1 MAKGQR
7 ESEQPNKMPVQP
19 IDCREA
25 LHWFVETVGLYKG
38 STRGL
43 LVSNFDEAAEPYVE
57 SAVINLKS
65 RGITPAVVEG
75 AAIYQQAA
83 RLWDQAVRGTS
94 FGRPV
99 ATQFE
104 LDLTGA
110 PVTVINNFT
119 PPQTAQQL
127 WYLYHHILYPRAL
140 NGKPLLIT
148 TKHDYYELISLGGH
162 CEDLEYAGR
171 KVTWE
176 KVLYIL
182 EATTIDLHHFSQMK
196 EEGLPPMLKAEY
208 YLYKTLKA
216 REFPI
221 TPMHVVGDYMLDF
234 AIFNRHSKLDVE
246 IDNVSSLD
254 GGSSYSA
261 EAKKNLELLSDG
273 WRIVRL
279 TNSEIMSNV
288 VACADAVEDVWR
300 GGLKKS
306 SFGRLIQ
313 GNSSYVVPELVVE
326 DEVQRMAISHGAGP
340 AAITGG
346 AGCGKTTVLA
356 HRVVNLLKQGINPE
370 SILVISYSK
379 ETLTPLRAMVDE
391 IGDKIIAQKVNFF
404 TWHELGLKILKE
416 NLSAIKRKPPLKV
429 EQNVLKVIQRL
440 LQKYKKDLDPVTLEL
455 SEELDEFTL
464 VSLISLYKA
473 NLVAPK
479 HVKERG
485 KGDVDE
491 LVAKVF
497 QAYEDQ
503 LQKAN
508 RVDRDDMITLS
519 ANLLVENADV
529 RARYQYQFEYVLIDE
544 YQDASAAM
552 DLLARLLSFP
562 QDNLFILGDEDL
574 TIWEAKGSLPR
585 LLPEVSLR
593 LPNARCYTLDK
604 NWRCHPAIVENAR
617 HVVRALERRRMQ
629 KDFTTGWGPAPT
641 EAVIGPQILADEMAE
656 SEWVAD
662 EVQILI
668 DSGRQSGEIVVLYRQ
683 NSYAILIEEALSRRN
698 IRCIATHPDAGMI
711 PDEVGDVMAFLRLVM
726 DPDGPKARESFERIC
741 QLRVKE
747 VDPKL
752 SATIASFGEANNL
765 SYLKAVEIYSEA
777 VSDPSCIDLAQLVRI
792 IRTMHAEKLPPAET
806 ISLLKRTQRLNEF
819 YKSIKVPAGVNYE
832 PLRKLAQLEEEAR
845 QYKSVSEFVKTWG
858 ARQQDKGEGNEGP
871 VRILNVNETK
881 GLEYPIVFVVGMS
894 DGLFPSD
901 VNDLE
906 EERRL
911 FYLAITR
918 TREALYLSS
927 PSSFNGESLLPS
939 FFLAEGGFQLAAPKA
954 GGQPLPV
961 VPAAAP
967 PPPPPPPPPPATIAP
982 VEPKRPAK
990 PEQIPVKP
998 DQIPVKPDPGVVKP
1012 VARTTQQGGATA
1024 AIPVKPDPGMQP
1036 VTKPNVAP
1044 TPASNIPVLPDP
1056 GMPTKAPAQSTVQP
1070 VQQPAQPQVVQESAP
1085 LQSTHQPVQQP
1096 AQQPVQAVQQPAS
1109 PPPPPPQQPQ
1119 IQIVPVKPVTAPMPS
1134 QPQTLPPVQP
1144 SPPQTIPV
1152 RQQPQSQPQQAPP
1165 VVAAQSAPAAIPVKP
1180 DPGLVN
1186 DDLPVVIK
1194 PVVSKPV
1201 AESIPIRPDPVLD
1214 ELLAPLQQSAAARE
1228 NTPPPAMPHV
1238 LPNLP
1243 TAQTASQ
1250 APQHTFSSKPLEA
1263 PDPLFQATQQNVLQ
1277 HMAPAQP
1284 SDAAPSA
1291 PSAPETKEA
1300 AGIKYNVFGIPIGPD
1315 EEPLIDDKSAPEVA
1329 GIANQAIVNEAA
1341 KAAARTH
1348 PGLPAG
1354 FVIPDPNPAQLNLP
1368 KLKDLSIFKPRPH
1381 IPANAIGLPP
1391 AATPLAPAPLVAPP
1405 PSATAEIAASVA
1417 VPSPA
1422 AVSSATSMAPDPAA
1436 TAAAAET
1443 PIAPAK
1449 GRKGRKGKTVEV
1461 AAETT
1466 PAVPELAPTA
1476 NVSEPPAVTQPPTV
1490 PEANVA
1496 KVEAKPAAPVE
1507 HFAPVPEPIAADV
1520 DIVAAAA
1527 AAAFGQLPA
1536 DDVSPL
1542 QAAVKSQEPEVD
1554 EEGFIIQTFVA
1565 PVNVGDAKPSVA
1577 QPPAVQ
1583 PQAAQPP
1590 APNPWDS
1597 PMQPPPPPPPP
1608 TLPHIQAPPLQTGQ
1622 PIQATDSVQPAG
1634 QAQKPLLQQ
1643 WSSQGKEH
1651 SAETPD
1657 LVKQPG
1663 GVNAMPPQPGV
1674 PTQPAAS
1681 IQQGVPHQP
1690 AVQEPIAAQAA
1701 EPPVGAEPAA
1711 PEEPPLPPSAFH
1723 SHEHIVGDKYQTG
1736 AGEHH
1741 RGSWMEQGPTPIAPN
1756 LSVPLPAGHDP
1767 DKPKDI
1773 GAPVRKGPQRPQIS
1787 PLYPESFQS
1796 PVEMP
1801 ATPPA
1806 PPAAPPVV
1814 SEGGVYNAVGDD
1826 ESLPGMGAVPAVPDN
1841 IGKKGKNVAWGGIKG
1856 GLSRGQRSE
1865 DVPQVYKDMPEE
1877 TQAESAFPEV
1887 AARPMLPQTPLQ
1899 GAPHA
1904 QYQPPQAIPQQP
1916 VQPHGSVQQ
1925 PVQSFAQGDDD
1936 APHCPECSAR
1946 LEGGS
1951 NFCGECGYKLGVRIP
1966 TCVSCQA
1973 PLDPTAR
1980 FCGECGTKVTDPAAG
1995 ANPAPESAP
2004 LPNSASQNAS
2014 QDPEKAME
2022 DYLSGF
2028 GPNQKDKHW
2037 SNKLKKILD

>member
-148 TKHDYYELISLGGH
+148 TKHDYYELISLGGN

-313 GNSSYVVPELVVE
+313 GNANIVVPELVVE

-356 HRVVNLLKQGINPE
+356 HRVVNLLNQGINPE
-370 SILVISYSK
+370 SILVISFSK

-391 IGDKIIAQKVNFF
+391 IGDKLLAQKVNFF
-404 TWHELGLKILKE
+404 TWHDLGLKILKE

-845 QYKSVSEFVKTWG
+845 QYKSVSEFVKTWS

-961 VPAAAP
+961 VQAAAP
-967 PPPPPPPPPPATIAP
+967 ATPPPPPPPPATIAP

-990 PEQIPVKP
+990 PDQIPVKP

-1012 VARTTQQGGATA
+1012 AAKSAQQGGAAA

-1036 VTKPNVAP
+1036 GAKPNVAH

-1056 GMPTKAPAQSTVQP
+1056 GMPSKAPAQAPVQP
-1070 VQQPAQPQVVQESAP
+1070 VQQPVQPQVVQQAASP
-1085 LQSTHQPVQQP
+1085 QP
-1096 AQQPVQAVQQPAS
+1096 AQQPVPHQVQPQPVQQPVQA
-1109 PPPPPPQQPQ
+1109 PPPPPPAPLPPPPAPPPQPQ

-1144 SPPQTIPV
+1144 SPPHAIPV
-1152 RQQPQSQPQQAPP
+1152 RPQPQSQPQQAPP
-1165 VVAAQSAPAAIPVKP
+1165 MVAAQSSPAAIPVKP
-1180 DPGLVN
+1180 DPGLIN
-1186 DDLPVVIK
+1186 DDLPVIIK

-1201 AESIPIRPDPVLD
+1201 AESIPIRPDPMLD

-1250 APQHTFSSKPLEA
+1250 APQHSFSSKPLEA

-1277 HMAPAQP
+1277 HMAPVQP
-1284 SDAAPSA
+1284 AAAAPSA
-1291 PSAPETKEA
+1291 VPAPEAKEA

-1315 EEPLIDDKSAPEVA
+1315 EEPLIDDKSAPEIA
-1329 GIANQAIVNEAA
+1329 GIANKAIVNEAA

-1354 FVIPDPNPAQLNLP
+1354 FVIPDPNPSQLNLP
-1368 KLKDLSIFKPRPH
+1368 KLKDNSVFRPRPQ
-1381 IPANAIGLPP
+1381 IPSNASGLPP
-1391 AATPLAPAPLVAPP
+1391 AATPSAPAPLVAPP
-1405 PSATAEIAASVA
+1405 PSSEIAAS
-1417 VPSPA
+1417 
-1422 AVSSATSMAPDPAA
+1422 
-1436 TAAAAET
+1436 AAET
-1443 PIAPAK
+1443 PVTPAK
-1449 GRKGRKGKTVEV
+1449 GRKGRKGKNVEV
-1461 AAETT
+1461 AAEPT
-1466 PAVPELAPTA
+1466 PAVPEPAPTPTA
-1476 NVSEPPAVTQPPTV
+1476 PEPLVVTQSPAL
-1490 PEANVA
+1490 PEPAAV
-1496 KVEAKPAAPVE
+1496 KVEAPPPAPLE

-1520 DIVAAAA
+1520 DIIAAAA

-1536 DDVSPL
+1536 DVASPL
-1542 QAAVKSQEPEVD
+1542 QAAVKSEEPEVD

-1565 PVNVGDAKPSVA
+1565 PVNVGDTKSSAA

-1583 PQAAQPP
+1583 SPAGQPP

-1608 TLPHIQAPPLQTGQ
+1608 TQPHIQAPPLQPGQ
-1622 PIQATDSVQPAG
+1622 PIQTNVPVQPAA

-1657 LVKQPG
+1657 LVKQTG
-1663 GVNAMPPQPGV
+1663 DVNAMPPQPGV
-1674 PTQPAAS
+1674 PAQPGAPIQQGAPQQPAA
-1681 IQQGVPHQP
+1681 
-1690 AVQEPIAAQAA
+1690 QESIAAQAA
-1701 EPPVGAEPAA
+1701 EAPVAAEPAA
-1711 PEEPPLPPSAFH
+1711 PEQPPPPPSPFH

-1773 GAPVRKGPQRPQIS
+1773 GTPVRKGPQRPQIS

-1796 PVEMP
+1796 PVETP
-1801 ATPPA
+1801 ATPPV
-1806 PPAAPPVV
+1806 PPPAPPVV
-1814 SEGGVYNAVGDD
+1814 SEGGVYNAIEND
-1826 ESLPGMGAVPAVPDN
+1826 ESLPGMGTVPAIPDN

-1865 DVPQVYKDMPEE
+1865 DVPQVYKDTPEE
-1877 TQAESAFPEV
+1877 TEAESAFPEV
-1887 AARPMLPQTPLQ
+1887 AARPMLPQTPQQ
-1899 GAPHA
+1899 GTPQP
-1904 QYQPPQAIPQQP
+1904 QYHPPQGVPQQPAMQQP
-1916 VQPHGSVQQ
+1916 VQPNGSVQQPVQQ

-1980 FCGECGTKVTDPAAG
+1980 FCGECGTKVIDPAAG
-1995 ANPAPESAP
+1995 ANPVPEGAP
-2004 LPNSASQNAS
+2004 LPNSAGQNVS

>member
-7 ESEQPNKMPVQP
+7 DSEQPNKMPVQP

-83 RLWDQAVRGTS
+83 RLWDQAVRSTS

-127 WYLYHHILYPRAL
+127 WYLYHHILYPRAM
-140 NGKPLLIT
+140 NSKPLLIT
-148 TKHDYYELISLGGH
+148 TKHDYYELIGLGGQ

-208 YLYKTLKA
+208 YLYKTLKD
-216 REFPI
+216 RDFPI

-234 AIFNRHSKLDVE
+234 AIFNRHAKLDVE

-313 GNSSYVVPELVVE
+313 GNSNIVVPELVVE
-326 DEVQRMAISHGAGP
+326 EEVQRMAISHGAGP

-356 HRVVNLLKQGINPE
+356 HRVVNLLNQGINPE
-370 SILVISYSK
+370 SILVISFSK
-379 ETLTPLRAMVDE
+379 ETLTPLRAMIDE
-391 IGDKIIAQKVNFF
+391 IGDKLLVQKVNFF
-404 TWHELGLKILKE
+404 TWHDLGLKILKE

-429 EQNVLKVIQRL
+429 EQNVLKVVQRL

-464 VSLISLYKA
+464 VGLISLYKA

-485 KGDVDE
+485 KGDIDE
-491 LVAKVF
+491 LVAKVY

-519 ANLLVENADV
+519 ANLLVENAHV

-552 DLLARLLSFP
+552 DLLARLLAFP

-617 HVVRALERRRMQ
+617 QIVRALERRRMQ

-662 EVQILI
+662 EVQILV

-683 NSYAILIEEALSRRN
+683 NNYAILIEEALSRRN

-845 QYKSVSEFVKTWG
+845 QYKSVSEFVKTWS

-881 GLEYPIVFVVGMS
+881 GLEYPIVFIVGMS

-911 FYLAITR
+911 FYLAVTR
-918 TREALYLSS
+918 AREALYLSS
-927 PSSFNGESLLPS
+927 PASFNGESMLPS
-939 FFLAEGGFQLAAPKA
+939 FFLAEGGFQSATQSR
-954 GGQPLPV
+954 GGQQVSVPV
-961 VPAAAP
+961 PQPPA

-982 VEPKRPAK
+982 VESKTIPKD
-990 PEQIPVKP
+990 QIPVKP
-998 DQIPVKPDPGVVKP
+998 DQIPVRPDPGVKP
-1012 VARTTQQGGATA
+1012 VAKPVPQSGSAA

-1036 VTKPNVAP
+1036 VSKPAM
-1044 TPASNIPVLPDP
+1044 PANAAASIPVKPDP
-1056 GMPTKAPAQSTVQP
+1056 GMPVQP
-1070 VQQPAQPQVVQESAP
+1070 KP
-1085 LQSTHQPVQQP
+1085 P
-1096 AQQPVQAVQQPAS
+1096 AQQQPEPLAAQAPALPP
-1109 PPPPPPQQPQ
+1109 PPPPPPQPQ
-1119 IQIVPVKPVTAPMPS
+1119 IQSIPAKPVTGPLPS
-1134 QPQTLPPVQP
+1134 QPQSVPPVQP

-1152 RQQPQSQPQQAPP
+1152 KPQAAPP
-1165 VVAAQSAPAAIPVKP
+1165 AVAAQSTSGAIPVRP
-1180 DPGLVN
+1180 DPGLADN
-1186 DDLPVVIK
+1186 DLPVIIK
-1194 PVVSKPV
+1194 PVR
-1201 AESIPIRPDPVLD
+1201 ESVTVRPDPILD
-1214 ELLAPLQQSAAARE
+1214 ELLAPLQQSAATKEA
-1228 NTPPPAMPHV
+1228 TPPPVMPHV
-1238 LPNLP
+1238 LPHMP
-1243 TAQTASQ
+1243 TAEAAADAAPHLFSQ
-1250 APQHTFSSKPLEA
+1250 KPLEA
-1263 PDPLFQATQQNVLQ
+1263 PDPLFQATQQNLLQ
-1277 HMAPAQP
+1277 HAAAAQ
-1284 SDAAPSA
+1284 SQQSA
-1291 PSAPETKEA
+1291 VSSNPQDTANSAKETKEVA
-1300 AGIKYNVFGIPIGPD
+1300 AVQYNVFGIPIGPD
-1315 EEPLIDDKSAPEVA
+1315 SEPLVDQVTENNENKT
-1329 GIANQAIVNEAA
+1329 IVNEAA
-1341 KAAARTH
+1341 RAAARTH

-1354 FVIPDPNPAQLNLP
+1354 FTIPDPNPSLFTLPNLGDNS
-1368 KLKDLSIFKPRPH
+1368 LFKARPRVPSGAV
-1381 IPANAIGLPP
+1381 PGLPP
-1391 AATPLAPAPLVAPP
+1391 AATPQASAPLVAPP
-1405 PSATAEIAASVA
+1405 PSAVA
-1417 VPSPA
+1417 PEP
-1422 AVSSATSMAPDPAA
+1422 
-1436 TAAAAET
+1436 E
-1443 PIAPAK
+1443 APATPQK
-1449 GRKGRKGKTVEV
+1449 GRKGRKAKAVEV
-1461 AAETT
+1461 SA
-1466 PAVPELAPTA
+1466 PEPI
-1476 NVSEPPAVTQPPTV
+1476 SEPLPAQETSLQQPIIQPFEPV
-1490 PEANVA
+1490 
-1496 KVEAKPAAPVE
+1496 PAAPKQDPSTQPQSPA
-1507 HFAPVPEPIAADV
+1507 HAQIPVDV
-1520 DIVAAAA
+1520 VAAAA
-1527 AAAFGQLPA
+1527 AAAFGQLPQ
-1536 DDVSPL
+1536 DTGSPL
-1542 QAAVKSQEPEVD
+1542 QTAAQTSGEPEVD
-1554 EEGFIIQTFVA
+1554 EEGFIIQTFVEPAGAVDPERTMALPAQKSPA
-1565 PVNVGDAKPSVA
+1565 PVT
-1577 QPPAVQ
+1577 PAT
-1583 PQAAQPP
+1583 
-1590 APNPWDS
+1590 NPWDS
-1597 PMQPPPPPPPP
+1597 PLQPPPPPPPP
-1608 TLPHIQAPPLQTGQ
+1608 LPAIPAMPQQ
-1622 PIQATDSVQPAG
+1622 PIQPAA

-1643 WSSQGKEH
+1643 WAAQAKDH
-1651 SAETPD
+1651 AAD
-1657 LVKQPG
+1657 QPEPG
-1663 GVNAMPPQPGV
+1663 PQI
-1674 PTQPAAS
+1674 A
-1681 IQQGVPHQP
+1681 
-1690 AVQEPIAAQAA
+1690 EPIAAQAS
-1701 EPPVGAEPAA
+1701 EPRSVETPAA
-1711 PEEPPLPPSAFH
+1711 PEPTVPEEPPAPPTPFH
-1723 SHEHIVGDKYQTG
+1723 SHDHIVGEKYQTG

-1741 RGSWMEQGPTPIAPN
+1741 RGSWMEQGPSPVAPN
-1756 LSVPLPAGHDP
+1756 LGIPLPAGHDP
-1767 DKPKDI
+1767 EKPKDI

-1787 PLYPESFQS
+1787 PLYQESFKS
-1796 PVEMP
+1796 PVELP
-1801 ATPPA
+1801 PVAPPPPEPA
-1806 PPAAPPVV
+1806 PPVMA
-1814 SEGGVYNAVGDD
+1814 EDGVYNALADNEVPG
-1826 ESLPGMGAVPAVPDN
+1826 LPGVPQVPDN
-1841 IGKKGKNVAWGGIKG
+1841 LGKKGKNVAWGEVKG
-1856 GLSRGQRSE
+1856 GLTRGQRS
-1865 DVPQVYKDMPEE
+1865 DGPQVYKEPSQEPETE
-1877 TQAESAFPEV
+1877 AESAFPEV
-1887 AARPMLPQTPLQ
+1887 AARPMLPQPDPTLAMP
-1899 GAPHA
+1899 AH
-1904 QYQPPQAIPQQP
+1904 PQQP
-1916 VQPHGSVQQ
+1916 VQQ
-1925 PVQSFAQGDDD
+1925 PLPSFAQGHDD
-1936 APHCPECSAR
+1936 APHCPQCSAR

-1951 NFCGECGYKLGVRIP
+1951 NFCGECGYKLGIRIP

-1980 FCGECGTKVTDPAAG
+1980 FCGECGTKVLDPAAG
-1995 ANPAPESAP
+1995 ANQPPA
-2004 LPNSASQNAS
+2004 NANNAAANEANQTLQQS
-2014 QDPEKAME
+2014 PEKAME

-2028 GPNQKDKHW
+2028 GPNQQDKHW